1 MLADPQSVTI
11 NAVAQ
16 TLPAVARG
24 VNTSTYQ
31 KDDGSVLLT
40 IAHQKGKR
48 TRRTARLDFS
58 KIVADPLVPTQNQKV
73 SMSTYLVIDHPIT
86 GLTNTEIKYVVDALT
101 GYLTATSGAKVTS
114 ILGGES

>member
-16 TLPAVARG
+16 SLPAVARG
-24 VNTSTYQ
+24 TNNSVYQ
-31 KDDGSVLLT
+31 KDDATVKLS
-40 IAHQKGKR
+40 ISHNYGKR
-48 TRRTARLDFS
+48 TRRTVRLDYS
-58 KIVADPLVPTQNQKV
+58 KIVADPLVPAQNQKV

-86 GLTNTEIKYVVDALT
+86 GMTNTELKQVVDALT
-101 GYLTATSGAKVTS
+101 AYLTASTGAKVTS

>member
-11 NAVAQ
+11 NAVANS
-16 TLPAVARG
+16 LPNVGRG

-31 KDDGSVLLT
+31 KDDGTVRLAIS
-40 IAHQKGKR
+40 HQYGKR

-73 SMSTYLVIDHPIT
+73 SMSTYLVIDHPVT
-86 GLTNTEIKYVVDALT
+86 GLTNAEIKQVVDGLT
-101 GYLTATSGAKVTS
+101 AYLTATSGTVVTKMV
-114 ILGGES
+114 GGES